1 MSGTSQSD
9 HTTYER
15 TPAENQAMGYVS
27 PYGDATPDHP
37 FAFDYATGKTQL
49 KQNRWYML
57 AYTFDGQAI
66 KVYVDGALDEN
77 GNYNPFLYD
86 GSIYDGGEDGAPQ
99 RTTRFSRR
107 R

>member
-1 MSGTSQSD
+1 MSGASQSD
-9 HTTYER
+9 YTTYER
-15 TPAENQAMGYVS
+15 
-27 PYGDATPDHP
+27 
-37 FAFDYATGKTQL
+37 
-49 KQNRWYML
+49 ML

-86 GSIYDGGEDGAPQ
+86 GGEDGAPQ
-99 RTTRFSRR
+99 RTTGFSRR

>member
-1 MSGTSQSD
+1 MSGASQSNY
-9 HTTYER
+9 TTYER
-15 TPAENQAMGYVS
+15 
-27 PYGDATPDHP
+27 
-37 FAFDYATGKTQL
+37 
-49 KQNRWYML
+49 ML

-66 KVYVDGALDEN
+66 KVYVDGALDES

-99 RTTRFSRR
+99 RTTGFSRR